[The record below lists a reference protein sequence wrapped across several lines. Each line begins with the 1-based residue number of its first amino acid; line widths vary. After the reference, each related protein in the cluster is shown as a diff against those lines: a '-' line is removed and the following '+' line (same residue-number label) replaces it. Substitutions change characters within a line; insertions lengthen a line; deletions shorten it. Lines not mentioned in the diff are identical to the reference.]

1 MAERAFGEP
10 DWYIALDGSKVG
22 RYIGTSR
29 ASYAVTATNEEGE
42 VQLALSGAVHAALAA
57 LGSSVVIDAAYVC
70 GTVLALC
77 PVLVCCKALS
87 CCAFMGSSAHAHC
100 AALAFGTVL
109 ALYSLSRKW

>member
-1 MAERAFGEP
+1 MVCG
-10 DWYIALDGSKVG
+10 IV
-22 RYIGTSR
+22 
-29 ASYAVTATNEEGE
+29 
-42 VQLALSGAVHAALAA
+42 LALCPVLVCCAMLACGAVHAALAA

-87 CCAFMGSSAHAHC
+87 CCAFMGSSAHC